1 VDGYLWITSDTDY
14 MLYKVDPADGAVVD
28 QITPPGSGS
37 GSLTGLTWDGE
48 HLLCT
53 LQAPPWRIYFIDT
66 ETGLA
71 VDSIPTPSASN
82 NEGLAWDGTYIWST
96 NYSNNVIYKLDP
108 GTGDVL
114 EYFQPYSPMG
124 CTGLAFDGF
133 NIYVSM
139 QNTPMIYVLLPMVP
153 QPVSYFML
161 SCETPQDIAWDGTYI
176 WITEYEEP
184 GLRSTT
190 GPRTPIIFP
199 LPLGQGEKR
208 FSPNRP
214 LIPVRR
220 YGFGKD
226 HRNNLAPQLVHHLR
240 GQRNPRTS
248 SPMRRPGYGFGG
260 GISPPKAKGL
270 VGLVA
275 RRQAITNPKNSTV
288 TASKGSWAGSSHDV
302 SDLVG
307 VVCLH
312 PRGEPNGDAAVR

>member
-1 VDGYLWITSDTDY
+1 MQPDKGRVLMRIQFFLLMCVAAAALAAPGDIISQIPAPGGNPDGLTWVDGYLWITSDTDY

-176 WITEYEEP
+176 WITEYEETGAQIYQLDP
-184 GLRSTT
+184 GTQHL
-190 GPRTPIIFP
+190 
-199 LPLGQGEKR
+199 
-208 FSPNRP
+208 SP
-214 LIPVRR
+214 
-220 YGFGKD
+220 
-226 HRNNLAPQLVHHLR
+226 A
-240 GQRNPRTS
+240 TW
-248 SPMRRPGYGFGG
+248 
-260 GISPPKAKGL
+260 AK
-270 VGLVA
+270 V
-275 RRQAITNPKNSTV
+275 KTV
-288 TASKGSWAGSSHDV
+288 FT
-302 SDLVG
+302 
-307 VVCLH
+307 
-312 PRGEPNGDAAVR
+312 E